1 MSAFDVRESARLMI
15 VRINQF
21 DAPRPESEAG
31 WPTDGPLGPLLTP
44 WPADTRAYE
53 ILILDHDEQ
62 RRPMAEDFRQQQL
75 RQLIPQAVAAFR
87 EPGEEI
93 VVRLDGPLA
102 EREALPAY
110 RHLTDAMGEGRFAVS
125 GAAKLEATPRDTCV
139 SVSIVPTVRALQAL
153 CTDGSLGLERSV
165 RFRAFSVPE
174 EMVRVLLEIDSMED
188 ERWPNVL
195 ERAGFVLGT
204 VKGMRALQV
213 LTSRFDA
220 AAVKS
225 RLMKRLTSL
234 AQVPANV

>member
-1 MSAFDVRESARLMI
+1 MI

-21 DAPRPESEAG
+21 DAPRPEAEAG
-31 WPTDGPLGPLLTP
+31 WPADGRLGSLLTP

-62 RRPMAEDFRQQQL
+62 RRAMAEEFRQQQL

-102 EREALPAY
+102 ERELLPAY
-110 RHLTDAMGEGRFAVS
+110 RHLTDSLGEGRFAVG
-125 GAAKLEATPRDTCV
+125 GADKFDVAPRDTYA
-139 SVSIVPTVRALQAL
+139 SVRIQPTIRSLQAL
-153 CTDGSLGLERSV
+153 CTDTALGLERSV
-165 RFRAFSVPE
+165 RMRVFSVPE
-174 EMVRVLLEIDSMED
+174 ELVRVLLDIDSTED
-188 ERWPNVL
+188 ERWPNIL
-195 ERAGFVLGT
+195 ERAGFVLTT
-204 VKGMRALQV
+204 VRGMRALQV

-220 AAVKS
+220 SAVKG

-234 AQVPANV
+234 AQVPAAV

>member
-1 MSAFDVRESARLMI
+1 MI

-21 DAPRPESEAG
+21 DAPRPEAEAG
-31 WPTDGPLGPLLTP
+31 WPAEGALGPLVTP

-62 RRPMAEDFRQQQL
+62 RQPMAEDFRQQQL

-93 VVRLDGPLA
+93 VVRMDGPLA
-102 EREALPAY
+102 DREILPAY
-110 RHLTDAMGEGRFAVS
+110 RHLTDSLGEGRFAVS
-125 GAAKLEATPRDTCV
+125 GAAKFDPAPHDTYA
-139 SVSIVPTVRALQAL
+139 SVRIQPTARSLQTL
-153 CTDGSLGLERSV
+153 CADMALGLERSV
-165 RFRAFSVPE
+165 RMRVFSVPE
-174 EMVRVLLEIDSMED
+174 ELVRVVLDIDSPED

-195 ERAGFVLGT
+195 ERVGFVLAT
-204 VKGMRALQV
+204 VRNMRGLQV

-220 AAVKS
+220 SAVKG

-234 AQVPANV
+234 ARTPASV